1 MEYCAAGS
9 LSDINDAIHR
19 VLTEEE
25 LKATIAYSVLGLHHL
40 HKNRS
45 IHRVS
50 IKNYYFFFIDLFID
64 LLIDL
69 FIVYFCRILKLE
81 IFY

>member
-9 LSDINDAIHR
+9 LSDINDATHR
-19 VLTEEE
+19 VLTEEQ

-45 IHRVS
+45 IHRVCN
-50 IKNYYFFFIDLFID
+50 IFLF
-64 LLIDL
+64 
-69 FIVYFCRILKLE
+69 
-81 IFY
+81 

>member
-25 LKATIAYSVLGLHHL
+25 LKATVAYSVLGLHHL

-50 IKNYYFFFIDLFID
+50 NSFFKFLFF
-64 LLIDL
+64 L
-69 FIVYFCRILKLE
+69 FVSFFSTIYFC
-81 IFY
+81 FD